1 MTIAH
6 TGLTTAAASHTALV
20 AWYSTALAP
29 LGYKQAVTFLDGLV
43 VGFLDTVSGNVDW
56 WVTSAEARAKSA
68 GGEGVSDREVMRA
81 HTAFDVKGSSFSS
94 VLLHLM
100 M

>member
-6 TGLTTAAASHTALV
+6 TGLTTTASSHTALV
-20 AWYSTALAP
+20 AWYNTALAP

-56 WVTSAEARAKSA
+56 WVTSAEARNAKS
-68 GGEGVSDREVMRA
+68 GGASSESASDREVMRA
-81 HTAFDVKGSSFSS
+81 HTAFAVKGSS
-94 VLLHLM
+94 LLPRVIA
-100 M
+100 